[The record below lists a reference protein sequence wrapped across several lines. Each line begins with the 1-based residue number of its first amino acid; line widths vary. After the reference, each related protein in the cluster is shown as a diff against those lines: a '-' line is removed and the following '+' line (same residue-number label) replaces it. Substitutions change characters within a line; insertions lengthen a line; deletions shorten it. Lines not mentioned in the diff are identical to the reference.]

1 MWPFLEEIC
10 FLGTNIAFFGAN
22 LAFLAQILLNLTFL
36 HKISNFYAQNKPLSC
51 LNTFFGANI
60 GIFNAKI
67 ARLFW
72 KYEIIVLCHS
82 DVGENKII
90 ALHLSH
96 NTKTRAKFQA
106 TREVESLVNVMHTT
120 HAALVRLKKST
131 RGGLLKITRSL
142 RSLVIFNYPHLCFFY
157 RPPVPTRC
165 LISIQPFVI
174 HSLIVHK

>member
-36 HKISNFYAQNKPLSC
+36 HKISNFYVQNKPLSC

-106 TREVESLVNVMHTT
+106 TREVESLVMHTT
-120 HAALVRLKKST
+120 RGELIIT
-131 RGGLLKITRSL
+131 RGFATRDD
-142 RSLVIFNYPHLCFFY
+142 
-157 RPPVPTRC
+157 
-165 LISIQPFVI
+165 
-174 HSLIVHK
+174 